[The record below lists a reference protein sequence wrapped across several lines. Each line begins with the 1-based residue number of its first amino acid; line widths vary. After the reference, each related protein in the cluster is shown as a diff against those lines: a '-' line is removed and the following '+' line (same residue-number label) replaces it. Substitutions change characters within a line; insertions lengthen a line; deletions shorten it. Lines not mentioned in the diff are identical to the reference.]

1 MPKRM
6 DSRCMALLLLKLSP
20 GLKTAGLPTIVPTEV
35 VPLVTGT
42 FTVSPPRTACWL
54 WKVRKVG
61 SSIAGMTVS
70 PVSAE
75 KLVVVK
81 SPVQK
86 KKGQNTKP
94 EGCTATARSEEHTS
108 EL

>member
-61 SSIAGMTVS
+61 SSIAGMTVN

-75 KLVVVK
+75 KR
-81 SPVQK
+81 
-86 KKGQNTKP
+86 
-94 EGCTATARSEEHTS
+94 ADEHTS
-108 EL
+108 ELQTIRHLVWRLVSEKNRQEAAS